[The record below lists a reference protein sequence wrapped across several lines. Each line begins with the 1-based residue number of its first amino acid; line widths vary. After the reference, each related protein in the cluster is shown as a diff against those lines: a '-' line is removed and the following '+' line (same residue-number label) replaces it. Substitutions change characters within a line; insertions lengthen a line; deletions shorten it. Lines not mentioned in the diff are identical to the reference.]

1 MATREQR
8 IRRLIERSE
17 RDRRTG
23 EVLWRVVAPAAGGQP
38 ELDVAHGDL
47 DRPFFVASVSK
58 LFTVV
63 CLAQLRDEE
72 RLDWD
77 APIAGY
83 LPDLDLTGLAVENGR
98 AVSPRD
104 VSAEITV
111 REVMSHTAGLA
122 DFFEGERPDGAT
134 TLDRALERDFAWT
147 EADVIEWSRAMTP
160 ARRGRGL
167 YSDTGFQLLEGVVTR
182 LDGRPFAESVRARIA
197 EPLGLTGTWV
207 FTLDDLDRF
216 DEMAVIRHG
225 DRDLRLPLLLASCGG
240 QGAVVSTLRDGV
252 DFLQAFFGGRL
263 FDAAL
268 LDEMLTDWHRIF
280 SPLEYGTGVMRFRLP
295 AVLTGFRSYSFE
307 GHSGAS
313 GVVFYRDARTHV
325 IAVGTVNQL
334 EQRSLPYQLM
344 MRTAAAARATG
355 ARGSVGG

>member
-23 EVLWRVVAPAAGGQP
+23 EVLWRVVAPATDGQS
-38 ELDVAHGDL
+38 ELDVVRGDL
-47 DRPFFVASVSK
+47 DRPFFIASVSK

-63 CLAQLRDEE
+63 CLAQLRDEG

-83 LPDLDLTGLAVENGR
+83 LPDLDLGGLAVQDGR
-98 AVSPRD
+98 D
-104 VSAEITV
+104 TSAEITV

-122 DFFEGERPDGAT
+122 DFFEGRRPDGPT
-134 TLDRALERDFAWT
+134 TLERALEHDFAWS
-147 EADVIEWSRAMTP
+147 ESDVIEWSRGMTP
-160 ARRGRGL
+160 TRRGRGL
-167 YSDTGFQLLEGVVTR
+167 YSDTGFQLLDSVITR
-182 LDGRPFAESVRARIA
+182 LDGRSFAESVRARIS
-197 EPLGLTGTWV
+197 EPLELSGTWV

-240 QGAVVSTLRDGV
+240 QGGVVSTLRDGV
-252 DFLQAFFGGRL
+252 AFLQAFFGGRV

-313 GVVFYRDARTHV
+313 GVVFYRDAGTHV
-325 IAVGTVNQL
+325 LVVGTVNQL

-344 MRTAAAARATG
+344 IRTAAAARP
-355 ARGSVGG
+355 